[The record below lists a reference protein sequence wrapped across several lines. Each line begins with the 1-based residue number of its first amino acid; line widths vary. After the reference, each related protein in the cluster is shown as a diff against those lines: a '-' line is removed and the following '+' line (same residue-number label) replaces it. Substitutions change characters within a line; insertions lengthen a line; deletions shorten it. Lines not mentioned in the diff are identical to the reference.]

1 MWWFNAIFKE
11 NIWIING
18 EFVMGV
24 ALTVIK
30 LSLRL
35 LFIKV
40 AAAEKW
46 LDFWIC
52 SLSLWLTGNWQE
64 KLELWWELVFGVESV
79 GEIDSSDSAVSVD
92 LNSKGLYVVG
102 TVSSSGEIRQ
112 IELNL
117 IPSLIKSHR
126 HGANERLDSGGRLI
140 VRGSESSS
148 YALVIEYLHLEG
160 EVLLQVLNDHDQE
173 RKLNGQGLLWVKR
186 GVNVVGRH
194 IGSHD
199 LENWRLNIRISDSL
213 NVTVSDLL
221 IPNLEGLGSIVK
233 IWLEYVLKVSTS
245 KREALSAS
253 CLPSWSLYELDN
265 LPNRIKNGKET
276 ALIGGLKHFKFLKFN
291 LWLKYSIFYL

>member
-46 LDFWIC
+46 LDFWVC

-64 KLELWWELVFGVESV
+64 ELELWWELVFGVESV

-102 TVSSSGEIRQ
+102 TVGSSGEIRQ
-112 IELNL
+112 VELNL
-117 IPSLIKSHR
+117 IPSFIKSHR
-126 HGANERLDSGGRLI
+126 HSTYEWLYSGSWLI
-140 VRGSESSS
+140 VGSSESTSNWF
-148 YALVIEYLHLEG
+148 IIQHLNLES
-160 EVLLQVLNDHDQE
+160 EIFLQVLDDHDQE
-173 RKLNGQGLLWVKR
+173 RKFDSKSFLWIKR
-186 GVNVVGRH
+186 SIDVVGWY

-199 LENWRLNIRISDSL
+199 FKNWGLNIWISNSFD
-213 NVTVSDLL
+213 VTVSDLF
-221 IPNLEGLGSIVK
+221 IPNLERFWSK
-233 IWLEYVLKVSTS
+233 IILRIRNEFKIHYST
-245 KREALSAS
+245 K
-253 CLPSWSLYELDN
+253 PISLRSGIDL
-265 LPNRIKNGKET
+265 
-276 ALIGGLKHFKFLKFN
+276 
-291 LWLKYSIFYL
+291 FYD